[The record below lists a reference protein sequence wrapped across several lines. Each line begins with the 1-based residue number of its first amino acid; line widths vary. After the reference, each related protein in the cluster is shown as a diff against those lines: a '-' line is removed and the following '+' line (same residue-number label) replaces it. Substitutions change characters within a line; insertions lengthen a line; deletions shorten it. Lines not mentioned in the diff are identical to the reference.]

1 MTIEEAIHTALEHE
15 KNVRDVYVDASSKV
29 EDPVGKK
36 VFTVLARE
44 EQGHVNFLSERMQE
58 WRDTGKVNPI
68 KLNTAIPSQETI
80 EASLRQLS
88 AGMAAKDRG
97 TEMELLRKALA
108 AEHKTSSFY
117 KKMVAELPS
126 EGQELFQPFI
136 EIEEGHVAIVQ
147 AEIDA
152 LTGTGAWFDVLE
164 IDLESA

>member
-1 MTIEEAIHTALEHE
+1 MTIEEAIHTAIEHE
-15 KNVRDVYVDASSKV
+15 KNVRDVYVDAASKV

-36 VFTVLARE
+36 VFNVLARE
-44 EQGHVNFLSERMQE
+44 EQGHVNFLNERMQE

-68 KLNTAIPSQETI
+68 RLNTAVPSREII
-80 EASLRQLS
+80 EGAMHRLK

-108 AEHKTSSFY
+108 AEHKTSTFY
-117 KKMVAELPS
+117 KQMVAELPA
-126 EGQELFQPFI
+126 EGQELFGPFI
-136 EIEEGHVAIVQ
+136 DIEEGHVAIVQ

>member
-1 MTIEEAIHTALEHE
+1 
-15 KNVRDVYVDASSKV
+15 
-29 EDPVGKK
+29 
-36 VFTVLARE
+36 
-44 EQGHVNFLSERMQE
+44 
-58 WRDTGKVNPI
+58 
-68 KLNTAIPSQETI
+68 
-80 EASLRQLS
+80 
-88 AGMAAKDRG
+88 MAAKDRG

-117 KKMVAELPS
+117 QKMVAELPS
-126 EGQELFQPFI
+126 EGQALFQPFL